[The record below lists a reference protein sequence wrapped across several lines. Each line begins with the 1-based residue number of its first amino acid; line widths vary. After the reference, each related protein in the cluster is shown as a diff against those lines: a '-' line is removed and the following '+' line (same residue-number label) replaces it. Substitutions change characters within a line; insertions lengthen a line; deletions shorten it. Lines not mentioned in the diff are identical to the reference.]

1 MSCEL
6 PPDANSRLIIH
17 NSQLP
22 TYNSQLKKVMA
33 KSLVYDKSLAYAV
46 RIVNLYKYL
55 REQKR
60 ETVMSKQLL
69 RSGTSIGANV
79 SEALNAESDFD
90 FIHKLAIAQKEVNET
105 TYWLSLLEKTEFL
118 TTQEYQS
125 MSSDTDELR
134 KMIASIILTKKENIQ
149 LAQKNKKDS

>member
-1 MSCEL
+1 
-6 PPDANSRLIIH
+6 
-17 NSQLP
+17 
-22 TYNSQLKKVMA
+22 MA

-46 RIVNLYKYL
+46 RTVNLYKYL
-55 REQKR
+55 SEQKR

-79 SEALNAESDFD
+79 SEALNAESDSD
-90 FIHKLAIAQKEVNET
+90 FIHKLAIAQREVNET
-105 TYWLSLLEKTEFL
+105 AYWLSLLVKTEFL

-149 LAQKNKKDS
+149 LAKKPKRTHNSQLPTHNS

>member
-17 NSQLP
+17 NSKLT

-60 ETVMSKQLL
+60 ET
-69 RSGTSIGANV
+69 SIGANV

-90 FIHKLAIAQKEVNET
+90 FIHKLAIAQKEKEVNET

-149 LAQKNKKDS
+149 LAQKKQKGLITHNS